1 MVCLS
6 FLLSMLLLYLAEAE
20 KLYHSRDHSDIHL
33 SPGSQAGPILT
44 FKSAKQYLARYGWIK
59 PVNWESLEYITDMP
73 PTELTPDPSFINALK
88 LFQEANSLPV
98 TGLLDSVTKEA
109 MNRPRCGV
117 PDHEASPEGKDQ
129 SIDTSSFNYNI
140 SNSMG
145 QHRERRFLQKLV
157 DYSHR
162 KRRAADYIE
171 NNTNGLRF
179 SKATLKWRL
188 LGEGYSAWLP
198 IDDQRYTLKQAF
210 RMWSEVMPLNFEEDL
225 TSQASEIDIKLGFG
239 TRRHLGC
246 SQAFDGTGQV
256 FAHAWHLGDIHFD
269 DDEHFV
275 PPKSDQGISL
285 LKVAVHEI
293 GHVLGLSHINRPGSV
308 MQANYIPQDSN
319 LELDWM
325 DRKAVQQIYGACE
338 NSFSTVFDWVYK
350 EMNQFGEPA
359 YRFNTYFFRNSWYWM
374 YENHSNRTRYGDPN
388 LVGVGWRGI
397 PPTDLDGFVHIW
409 TWNKDYTLF
418 FKGTQY
424 WRYDSENDQAYTEDS
439 QGGAYPKLI
448 SDGFP
453 GIPSPIDTVFFDKRD
468 HNIYFFRGN
477 NVTAFNVDLHS
488 KVAGYPKRITD
499 VFPAV
504 VFADHPVGNLNAAYF
519 SYYYQSIYLFKDR
532 VFWKVVDDKERLANP
547 ALPYNGLLPH
557 HRISEQWFDI
567 CDVHPSM
574 LNMGS
579 TNTDN
584 T

>member
-1 MVCLS
+1 MVCLR
-6 FLLSMLLLYLAEAE
+6 FLLSMLLLTLVEAE
-20 KLYHSRDHSDIHL
+20 KLYHSRDHSDIQL

-59 PVNWESLEYITDMP
+59 PVHWESLEYHNVLIPREEDPAPPDILSFMSEGRSMGRYIDEPP
-73 PTELTPDPSFINALK
+73 PTELTPDPSFISALK

-98 TGLLDSVTKEA
+98 TGLLDIVTKEA

-117 PDHEASPEGKDQ
+117 PDHKASPEVKGPDSSVGVSGNSNALASHSSVGNDTIIKSLDQ
-129 SIDTSSFNYNI
+129 SNDNSSFNYNT
-140 SNSMG
+140 SNSIG
-145 QHRERRFLQKLV
+145 LHREKRFLQKLV

-198 IDDQRYTLKQAF
+198 IDEQRYTLKQAF

-225 TSQASEIDIKLGFG
+225 TSLPSQIDIKLGFG

-293 GHVLGLSHINRPGSV
+293 GHVLGLSHINRLGSV

-325 DRKAVQQIYGACE
+325 DRKAIQQIYGACE

-350 EMNQFGEPA
+350 EMNQFGELA

-388 LVGVGWRGI
+388 LLGVGWRGI
-397 PPTDLDGFVHIW
+397 PSTDIDGFVHIW

-418 FKGTQY
+418 FKGKLQWCRRSKPDTTCINAWGDLVGLQY
-424 WRYDSENDQAYTEDS
+424 KYKY
-439 QGGAYPKLI
+439 I
-448 SDGFP
+448 
-453 GIPSPIDTVFFDKRD
+453 
-468 HNIYFFRGN
+468 NILYSR
-477 NVTAFNVDLHS
+477 TLS
-488 KVAGYPKRITD
+488 
-499 VFPAV
+499 
-504 VFADHPVGNLNAAYF
+504 
-519 SYYYQSIYLFKDR
+519 S
-532 VFWKVVDDKERLANP
+532 
-547 ALPYNGLLPH
+547 
-557 HRISEQWFDI
+557 
-567 CDVHPSM
+567 
-574 LNMGS
+574 
-579 TNTDN
+579 
-584 T
+584 